1 MKPLSQEERA
11 NSMDKL
17 PRGSVILDTADK
29 MVRNRIEQLS
39 DKILN
44 ATDEAGAKDG
54 MTVSEVVGCLEMCK
68 ASVIAKAF
76 EPMP

>member
-1 MKPLSQEERA
+1 
-11 NSMDKL
+11 MDD
-17 PRGSVILDTADK
+17 SF
-29 MVRNRIEQLS
+29 VRQRIEQLS

-54 MTVSEVVGCLEMCK
+54 MTVAEVVGCLEMCK
-68 ASVIAKAF
+68 AAVIAKAF